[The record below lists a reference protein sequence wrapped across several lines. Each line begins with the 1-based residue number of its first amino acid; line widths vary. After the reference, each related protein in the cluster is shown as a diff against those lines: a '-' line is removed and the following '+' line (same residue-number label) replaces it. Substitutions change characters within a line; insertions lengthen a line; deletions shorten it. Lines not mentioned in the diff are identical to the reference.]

1 MSIQKGNFGLVAMS
15 TEGSSSG
22 YFTQVS
28 EPWPV
33 GILYSVYSRSLKD
46 RLAPISSD

>member
-1 MSIQKGNFGLVAMS
+1 MSSQNGNFCLVAKS

-33 GILYSVYSRSLKD
+33 GLLCYFPVDRSYIFCYCL
-46 RLAPISSD
+46 IIF